1 MEARRHVRVT
11 QAAVSR
17 EAATYAVVILR
28 DVPRPRAWGAGEEEP
43 AIVERLEAGDR
54 ALFESLYARMPRAEM
69 IALREEV
76 LAELRACGGSVT
88 AEAVERAMRRLL
100 GPMRLH
106 KYRLHKYT

>member
-1 MEARRHVRVT
+1 
-11 QAAVSR
+11 
-17 EAATYAVVILR
+17 
-28 DVPRPRAWGAGEEEP
+28 
-43 AIVERLEAGDR
+43 
-54 ALFESLYARMPRAEM
+54 M